1 MGAEPR
7 ELLGHSIKVNIFL
20 LSKIGALSKLIFVLI
35 TYNLLI
41 NSCLTISYQ
50 IKNASLSSMSS
61 EMSNVIMKYS
71 IPSLSSVEQ
80 NDRNFCFD
88 CVYILIS

>member
-1 MGAEPR
+1 
-7 ELLGHSIKVNIFL
+7 
-20 LSKIGALSKLIFVLI
+20 
-35 TYNLLI
+35 
-41 NSCLTISYQ
+41 
-50 IKNASLSSMSS
+50 MSS

-88 CVYILIS
+88 CVYILISWASHLNQEMHSFPSL